1 MVAVAQLV
9 KRFAPEDWTPEL
21 RERAQKLNADIALM
35 RDQLARLSVLN
46 QRRTQALVPA
56 AQDSTYESSLRGAH
70 RPVVH
75 GFITR
80 PADLPTPF
88 NFHSY
93 QCLSHKRLRAKTH
106 IPCAHSPA
114 APCRLFTTRSN
125 TRQKAASCVVAKLM
139 RMQVLDP
146 RLAWNMAPGA
156 IM

>member
-56 AQDSTYESSLRGAH
+56 AQDSTYESSLRGASH

-80 PADLPTPF
+80 PADPPTPF
-88 NFHSY
+88 NFS
-93 QCLSHKRLRAKTH
+93 
-106 IPCAHSPA
+106 
-114 APCRLFTTRSN
+114 
-125 TRQKAASCVVAKLM
+125 
-139 RMQVLDP
+139 
-146 RLAWNMAPGA
+146 
-156 IM
+156 